1 VDLTSRLLRLG
12 AGRPHVLL
20 VEAPGGTEPR
30 LAVEREARTR
40 GWPAA
45 GSPADADL
53 VVIAG
58 RVTDDLAAPA
68 DRLGRQAPRPRVR
81 LAAPDASSTGR
92 LLEEAAARL
101 AAGGDLEDDAPAS
114 APPESHSSH
123 SPTPPGD
130 HAGHGD
136 MEMDMPGGVPMAD
149 RGEDR
154 DGLLLDQLHVP
165 LGPLLPDWPAGLVVQ
180 TTLQGDVIQDAR
192 VEVVGGPASSFW
204 DEPWRRLAS
213 GDPVTVG
220 AASRRRIAG
229 HLDSL
234 ARLLTVAGWADA
246 ATRARQLRD
255 ELLAGAPAAELGP
268 RLWRLTRRVRRSRT
282 LRWLTD
288 DLGAVPAD
296 TSVVRA
302 WGDVTARWSGW
313 LAAAEQLLP
322 DIDRSDRLPLGDAP
336 RDPPAE
342 LVAMLPGLLT
352 GTELATARLVVASLD
367 PDLAE
372 LGTPAEVP
380 GG

>member
-1 VDLTSRLLRLG
+1 MDLTSRLLRLG

-53 VVIAG
+53 VVVAG

-68 DRLGRQAPRPRVR
+68 DCLWRQAPRPRVR
-81 LAAPDASSTGR
+81 LTAPEAPGTGR
-92 LLEEAAARL
+92 LLDEAAARL
-101 AAGGDLEDDAPAS
+101 AAGGDY
-114 APPESHSSH
+114 
-123 SPTPPGD
+123 GD
-130 HAGHGD
+130 HACQDD
-136 MEMDMPGGVPMAD
+136 MGMDMPGGVPMAD

-165 LGPLLPDWPAGLVVQ
+165 LGPLLPDWPAGLVMH
-180 TTLQGDVIQDAR
+180 TILQGDVIQDAR
-192 VEVVGGPASSFW
+192 VEVVGGAATSFW
-204 DEPWRRLAS
+204 DEPWRRVAS
-213 GDPVTVG
+213 GEPVTTG
-220 AASRRRIAG
+220 AASRLRIAG

-255 ELLAGAPAAELGP
+255 ELLAGAPAAELNP
-268 RLWRLTRRVRRSRT
+268 RLRRLARRLRRSRT

-288 DLGAVPAD
+288 DLGVVPPDAS
-296 TSVVRA
+296 TLRA
-302 WGDVTARWSGW
+302 RGDVTARWSGW

-322 DIDRSDRLPLGDAP
+322 DIERSDHLPVGDAP

-342 LVAMLPGLLT
+342 LLGLLPGLLA
-352 GTELATARLVVASLD
+352 GVELATARLVVASLD